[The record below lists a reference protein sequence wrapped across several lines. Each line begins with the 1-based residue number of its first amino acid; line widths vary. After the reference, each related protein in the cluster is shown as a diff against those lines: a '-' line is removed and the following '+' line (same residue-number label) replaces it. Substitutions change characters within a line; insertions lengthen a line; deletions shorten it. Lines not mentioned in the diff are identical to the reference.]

1 MVIILWH
8 DGIEHY
14 RERLELLSWL
24 VLGFQL
30 FQHLL
35 RCVGI
40 DLFVFH
46 KSELE
51 ALKIKRTL
59 DVQPLAS

>member
-1 MVIILWH
+1 MMVSSIVEKDVTCRHGW
-8 DGIEHY
+8 
-14 RERLELLSWL
+14 

-30 FQHLL
+30 LQHLL

-40 DLFVFH
+40 DLLAFH
-46 KSELE
+46 KSELK

-59 DVQPLAS
+59 DVQPLAT

>member
-1 MVIILWH
+1 MMVSSIVEKDVNCCHGW
-8 DGIEHY
+8 
-14 RERLELLSWL
+14 

-40 DLFVFH
+40 DLFAFH
-46 KSELE
+46 KSELK

-59 DVQPLAS
+59 DVLPLAS